1 MSDSPEFPD
10 LKFLPDWLKES
21 EKPGNRYADY
31 EGEPERRPRSERG
44 GGFREDRGPRPG
56 GRESR
61 GPRPG
66 GPGGPGKRPGG
77 PRPGGGPRDER
88 GPRPGGDRGP
98 RPGGSGGPGGQRRDD
113 RGPRRDDR
121 GFRRDDRRHDF
132 PPVEPAPVRVDFLP
146 EQAAVIA
153 IAKQIRSSHRAF
165 PLFGTGR
172 LFLERPERHRTRIT
186 SLKEN
191 TALFQIGDG
200 PISFDRAAVERDAF
214 RQLRT
219 KYYAESVE
227 QGEVPKG
234 NFTKI
239 AKLRGSGLLLG
250 PTNYHSYQPT
260 LRRIY
265 EERFSRRM
273 DFAEFQQREI
283 EIVSDEQTV
292 NDWKEQARNV
302 VTWTTTQEAELKTF
316 KTLAD
321 VEAHFRQNYLPAEVR
336 TGMTLEANGAVARAS
351 GDRAMNSAIR
361 LGAERERGFPVGIVN
376 AMRPILTEAGLHFFK
391 HRKRVVYVSTVRP
404 LHHPVGQPAKEN
416 VLAILN
422 VIEAM
427 PRCTRHD
434 LGQKLL
440 GEHFEAPEKEKEK
453 TALAS
458 DLHYLLLAGHVIE
471 FADGR
476 LDLPLPPKSQNQG
489 GGQEREHEHDAEEGR
504 EHEPKPD
511 PRPGHKDKPPGPPEK
526 RHDAPSENV
535 AEVVPAD
542 LVEAA
547 APDDEHATV
556 IAEERLNP
564 AEPVAATEPEP
575 APNGLPS

>member
-1 MSDSPEFPD
+1 
-10 LKFLPDWLKES
+10 
-21 EKPGNRYADY
+21 
-31 EGEPERRPRSERG
+31 
-44 GGFREDRGPRPG
+44 
-56 GRESR
+56 
-61 GPRPG
+61 
-66 GPGGPGKRPGG
+66 
-77 PRPGGGPRDER
+77 
-88 GPRPGGDRGP
+88 
-98 RPGGSGGPGGQRRDD
+98 
-113 RGPRRDDR
+113 
-121 GFRRDDRRHDF
+121 
-132 PPVEPAPVRVDFLP
+132 VRVDFLP
-146 EQAAVIA
+146 EPAAVTA

-186 SLKEN
+186 SQKEG
-191 TALFQIGDG
+191 APLFQVGDG
-200 PISFDRAAVERDAF
+200 PISFDRSAVERDAF

-219 KYYAESVE
+219 KYYTETVE
-227 QGEVPKG
+227 QGEAPKG
-234 NFTKI
+234 TFTKI
-239 AKLRGSGLLLG
+239 ARLRGSGLLLG

-265 EERFSRRM
+265 EERYSRRM

-292 NDWKEQARNV
+292 NDWKEQARNI
-302 VTWTTTQEAELKTF
+302 VTWATTQEAEPKTF

-321 VEAHFRQNYLPAEVR
+321 VEAHFRQHYLPTEVR

-351 GDRAMNSAIR
+351 GDRSMNASIR

-376 AMRPILTEAGLHFFK
+376 AMRPILTDAGLHFFK

-422 VIEAM
+422 AIEQM

-434 LGQKLL
+434 LGEKLL
-440 GEHFEAPEKEKEK
+440 GEHFDIPEKEAEK

-476 LDLPLPPKSQNQG
+476 LDLPLAPKAQG
-489 GGQEREHEHDAEEGR
+489 QPQSAADQGQEHEHDSDQSK
-504 EHEPKPD
+504 EHEPQPE
-511 PRPGHKDKPPGPPEK
+511 PHPGHEDKPPGPPAKE
-526 RHDAPSENV
+526 HDAPSENV
-535 AEVVPAD
+535 ACVAPVASIEEP
-542 LVEAA
+542 L
-547 APDDEHATV
+547 PDDEHATV
-556 IAEERLNP
+556 VAEEPLNP
-564 AEPVAATEPEP
+564 PEPVLAEEPEP
-575 APNGLPS
+575 EPNGSPR

>member
-1 MSDSPEFPD
+1 
-10 LKFLPDWLKES
+10 
-21 EKPGNRYADY
+21 
-31 EGEPERRPRSERG
+31 
-44 GGFREDRGPRPG
+44 
-56 GRESR
+56 
-61 GPRPG
+61 
-66 GPGGPGKRPGG
+66 
-77 PRPGGGPRDER
+77 
-88 GPRPGGDRGP
+88 
-98 RPGGSGGPGGQRRDD
+98 
-113 RGPRRDDR
+113 
-121 GFRRDDRRHDF
+121 
-132 PPVEPAPVRVDFLP
+132 
-146 EQAAVIA
+146 
-153 IAKQIRSSHRAF
+153 
-165 PLFGTGR
+165 
-172 LFLERPERHRTRIT
+172 
-186 SLKEN
+186 
-191 TALFQIGDG
+191 
-200 PISFDRAAVERDAF
+200 
-214 RQLRT
+214 
-219 KYYAESVE
+219 
-227 QGEVPKG
+227 
-234 NFTKI
+234 
-239 AKLRGSGLLLG
+239 
-250 PTNYHSYQPT
+250 
-260 LRRIY
+260 
-265 EERFSRRM
+265 
-273 DFAEFQQREI
+273 
-283 EIVSDEQTV
+283 
-292 NDWKEQARNV
+292 
-302 VTWTTTQEAELKTF
+302 
-316 KTLAD
+316 
-321 VEAHFRQNYLPAEVR
+321 
-336 TGMTLEANGAVARAS
+336 
-351 GDRAMNSAIR
+351 MNSAIR

-422 VIEAM
+422 AIEAM

-440 GEHFEAPEKEKEK
+440 GDHFEAPEKEKEK

-535 AEVVPAD
+535 AEVAPAD

-556 IAEERLNP
+556 VAEERLNP
-564 AEPVAATEPEP
+564 AEPAAATEPEA

>member
-1 MSDSPEFPD
+1 
-10 LKFLPDWLKES
+10 
-21 EKPGNRYADY
+21 
-31 EGEPERRPRSERG
+31 
-44 GGFREDRGPRPG
+44 
-56 GRESR
+56 
-61 GPRPG
+61 
-66 GPGGPGKRPGG
+66 
-77 PRPGGGPRDER
+77 
-88 GPRPGGDRGP
+88 
-98 RPGGSGGPGGQRRDD
+98 
-113 RGPRRDDR
+113 
-121 GFRRDDRRHDF
+121 
-132 PPVEPAPVRVDFLP
+132 VRVDFLP
-146 EQAAVIA
+146 EPAAVSA

-191 TALFQIGDG
+191 TPLFQVGDG

-219 KYYAESVE
+219 KYYTENVD

-265 EERFSRRM
+265 EERYSRRM

-292 NDWKEQARNV
+292 NDWKEQARNI
-302 VTWTTTQEAELKTF
+302 VTWTTTQESEAKTF

-321 VEAHFRQNYLPAEVR
+321 VEAHFRHHYLPAEVR

-351 GDRAMNSAIR
+351 GDRSMNAAIR

-376 AMRPILTEAGLHFFK
+376 AMRPTLTEAGLHFFK

-404 LHHPVGQPAKEN
+404 LHHPVGQPAKDN
-416 VLAILN
+416 IMAILN
-422 VIEAM
+422 AIEMM

-434 LGQKLL
+434 LGEKLL
-440 GEHFEAPEKEKEK
+440 GEHFEAPEKGAEK

-476 LDLPLPPKSQNQG
+476 LDLPMPPKALAQGQG
-489 GGQEREHEHDAEEGR
+489 GGDQEREHEHESHEGH
-504 EHEPKPD
+504 EHDRLPEPKP
-511 PRPGHKDKPPGPPEK
+511 GHEDKPPGPPAK
-526 RHDAPSENV
+526 PHDAPTESH
-535 AEVVPAD
+535 AD
-542 LVEAA
+542 LSQIPAA
-547 APDDEHATV
+547 GSLPEDEHATV
-556 IAEERLNP
+556 VAKEPLVPPAPIAVPVPPAAP
-564 AEPVAATEPEP
+564 AEVP
-575 APNGLPS
+575 APGAAPQ